1 MHRRSRRGLETFDP
15 ARREFGGQ
23 SYGRG
28 NLASIGH
35 NTTITTATTG
45 MVRRLLDLLVA
56 VSGSVVFPHVFAT
69 LLLEVVDW

>member
-1 MHRRSRRGLETFDP
+1 
-15 ARREFGGQ
+15 
-23 SYGRG
+23 
-28 NLASIGH
+28 
-35 NTTITTATTG
+35 